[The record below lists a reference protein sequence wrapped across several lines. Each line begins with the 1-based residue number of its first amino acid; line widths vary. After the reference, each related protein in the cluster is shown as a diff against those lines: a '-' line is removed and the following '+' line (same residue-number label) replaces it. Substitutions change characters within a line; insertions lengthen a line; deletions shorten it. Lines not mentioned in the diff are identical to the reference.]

1 MARTVQLALLIVVG
15 LLTNTSILAVSA
27 GFLFVLQIAG
37 WKTMLDLLEKK
48 ALPAGLL
55 FLLLAILAPLAAGGT
70 QLSDLMSCISSD
82 SGLLALAGGILATH
96 INAAGLELLHR
107 QPRLGLGMILGSLL
121 GIILWHGVPVGPL
134 MAAGIT
140 ALFLELLGRRQGP

>member
-1 MARTVQLALLIVVG
+1 MARTAQLALLIVVG

-27 GFLFVLQIAG
+27 GFLFVLQLAG
-37 WKTMLDLLEKK
+37 WNSLLDLLEKK

-55 FLLLAILAPLAAGGT
+55 FLLLAILAPLAAGGA
-70 QLSDLMSCISSD
+70 QLADLMSCISSGT
-82 SGLLALAGGILATH
+82 GLLALAGGILATH
-96 INAAGLELLHR
+96 INAAGLDLLHR
-107 QPRLGLGMILGSLL
+107 HPRLGLGMILGSLL

-140 ALFLELLGRRQGP
+140 ALFLELFGQRHRP